1 MYIIYYI
8 HALTEFVH
16 QFFVNSS
23 RVRTFHVCPCVPFTE
38 ASGGQPKMKLR
49 KNTCLDNY
57 LKSYHSKMSSSKLN
71 GKTFPPPAKK
81 TDDDGYG
88 FMYRQ
93 VAPEGAG
100 AGVKLEN
107 FPPAMSSA
115 PFTYKDAH
123 TGKNHKM
130 SFMGGVTTLV
140 QHEDSGALEPRM
152 GWAVMDSGHF
162 FTF

>member
-1 MYIIYYI
+1 
-8 HALTEFVH
+8 
-16 QFFVNSS
+16 
-23 RVRTFHVCPCVPFTE
+23 
-38 ASGGQPKMKLR
+38 MKLR
-49 KNTCLDNY
+49 KNTGLDNY

-71 GKTFPPPAKK
+71 GKNFPPPAKK
-81 TDDDGYG
+81 PDDDGRG
-88 FMYRQ
+88 FRSRRRGRS
-93 VAPEGAG
+93 PEGAG

-115 PFTYKDAH
+115 PFTYKDGN
-123 TGKNHKM
+123 TKKNHKM